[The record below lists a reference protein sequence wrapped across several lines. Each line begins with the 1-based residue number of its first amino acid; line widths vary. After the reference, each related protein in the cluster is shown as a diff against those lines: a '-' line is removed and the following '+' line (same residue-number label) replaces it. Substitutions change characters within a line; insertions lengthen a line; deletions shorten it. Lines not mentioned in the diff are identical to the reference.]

1 MLLGYARVS
10 TDQQDHALQLDA
22 LRAAGCDKVFVE
34 TGSGTRTDRPEL
46 AKVLEQARQ
55 DDVLVVWRLDR
66 LARSLRHLIDIAD
79 DLNRRGVAL
88 KSITESIDTTTPS
101 GRFMFNI
108 LGALSSMEREIIV
121 ERTRAGLDCRCCPWS
136 PRWSSCGTGR
146 NQDQGGKGDAGVWQ
160 YVGDRSGA
168 ADRMRAQHI
177 VSPCAGWTHRRCR
190 ESAAIRRSLRW
201 WDTPILCRSP
211 QQRDGLIASVTVHGS
226 FMCRHPE
233 PVSRSRSRSIA
244 ARSARLSTR

>member
-34 TGSGTRTDRPEL
+34 TGSGIRTDRPEL
-46 AKVLEQARQ
+46 AKALEQVRQ

-79 DLNRRGVAL
+79 ELNRRGVAL
-88 KSITESIDTTTPS
+88 KSITENIDTTTPS

-121 ERTRAGLDCRCCPWS
+121 ERTRAGL
-136 PRWSSCGTGR
+136 
-146 NQDQGGKGDAGVWQ
+146 
-160 YVGDRSGA
+160 
-168 ADRMRAQHI
+168 
-177 VSPCAGWTHRRCR
+177 
-190 ESAAIRRSLRW
+190 
-201 WDTPILCRSP
+201 
-211 QQRDGLIASVTVHGS
+211 
-226 FMCRHPE
+226 
-233 PVSRSRSRSIA
+233 IA
-244 ARSARLSTR
+244 AAARGRLGGRPPALDAIKVRAARAMLASGTMTATEVARQIGCSPSTLYRHVPGGRAAVAESGMPAAA

>member
-10 TDQQDHALQLDA
+10 QDSQDHALQLDA
-22 LRAAGCDKVFVE
+22 LRTAGCDKVFVE
-34 TGSGTRTDRPEL
+34 TASGTRTDRPEL

-121 ERTRAGLDCRCCPWS
+121 ERTRAGL
-136 PRWSSCGTGR
+136 
-146 NQDQGGKGDAGVWQ
+146 
-160 YVGDRSGA
+160 
-168 ADRMRAQHI
+168 
-177 VSPCAGWTHRRCR
+177 
-190 ESAAIRRSLRW
+190 
-201 WDTPILCRSP
+201 
-211 QQRDGLIASVTVHGS
+211 
-226 FMCRHPE
+226 
-233 PVSRSRSRSIA
+233 IA
-244 ARSARLSTR
+244 AAARGRIGGRPPALDAIKVRAARAMLASGTMTASEVARQIGCSPSTLYRHVPGGRTAIAESQQP

>member
-22 LRAAGCDKVFVE
+22 LLTAGCDKVFVE

-121 ERTRAGLDCRCCPWS
+121 ERTRAGLVAAAAR
-136 PRWSSCGTGR
+136 GR
-146 NQDQGGKGDAGVWQ
+146 RGGRPVALDESKIRAAKAMLA
-160 YVGDRSGA
+160 SGSMSAIEVAQQLGCAPSTLYRHLPGGRTAVAKSGMPA
-168 ADRMRAQHI
+168 AD
-177 VSPCAGWTHRRCR
+177 
-190 ESAAIRRSLRW
+190 
-201 WDTPILCRSP
+201 
-211 QQRDGLIASVTVHGS
+211 
-226 FMCRHPE
+226 
-233 PVSRSRSRSIA
+233 
-244 ARSARLSTR
+244 

>member
-46 AKVLEQARQ
+46 ARVLEQVRQ
-55 DDVLVVWRLDR
+55 EDVLVVWRLDR

-88 KSITESIDTTTPS
+88 KSITESIDTTTPT

-121 ERTRAGLDCRCCPWS
+121 ERTRAGL
-136 PRWSSCGTGR
+136 
-146 NQDQGGKGDAGVWQ
+146 
-160 YVGDRSGA
+160 
-168 ADRMRAQHI
+168 
-177 VSPCAGWTHRRCR
+177 
-190 ESAAIRRSLRW
+190 
-201 WDTPILCRSP
+201 
-211 QQRDGLIASVTVHGS
+211 
-226 FMCRHPE
+226 
-233 PVSRSRSRSIA
+233 IA
-244 ARSARLSTR
+244 AAARGRIGGRPPAMDAIKVRAARAMLASGTMTASEVARQIGCSPSTLYRHLPGGRTAVAVNQQA